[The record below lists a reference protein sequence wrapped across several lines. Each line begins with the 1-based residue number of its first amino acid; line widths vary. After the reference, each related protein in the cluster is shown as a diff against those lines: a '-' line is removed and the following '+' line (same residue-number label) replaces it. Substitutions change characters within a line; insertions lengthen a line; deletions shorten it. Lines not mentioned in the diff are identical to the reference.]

1 MIAALYVEQ
10 SQSDKNQIVMT
21 ETFNF
26 LSGLPPR
33 ELTQWDE
40 ERRLFAAW
48 RFDGTNPV
56 SARYY
61 GSTRE
66 AALQS
71 LRDSQ
76 K

>member
-1 MIAALYVEQ
+1 
-10 SQSDKNQIVMT
+10 MT

-33 ELTQWDE
+33 ELSQWDKE
-40 ERRLFAAW
+40 KNQFAAW
-48 RFDGTNPV
+48 QFNGINPV

-76 K
+76 N